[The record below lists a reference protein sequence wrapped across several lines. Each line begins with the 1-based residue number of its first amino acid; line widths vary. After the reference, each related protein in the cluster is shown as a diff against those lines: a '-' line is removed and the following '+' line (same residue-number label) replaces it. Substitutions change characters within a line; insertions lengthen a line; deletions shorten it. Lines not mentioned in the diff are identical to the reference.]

1 MNLYIRDVTISNVKA
16 RVVNIKKQDSDTAR
30 LEYNKFLWRDFNM
43 DTYFNKKILL
53 VDDEK
58 DIVDLIEEVLTNDGF
73 KNIIKAYNGLDAIS
87 LCKIACPDVVILD
100 IMLPDIDGIEVC
112 KKIREFS
119 YCSILFLSSKND
131 DIDKIL
137 GLSSGGDDYITK
149 PFSPR
154 EIVFRV
160 KAQLRRQQY
169 QSIIPS
175 DSEVIKVGD
184 ITIDIEGNR
193 VYKDRNEIELTG
205 REYHLLSYMA
215 QNVNKIIGKERLYE
229 QVWGVYS
236 SICDNTIMVH
246 IRHIREKIEDNPSN
260 PKILITVKGL
270 GYKLVNRID

>member
-1 MNLYIRDVTISNVKA
+1 MSIRDVTISNVKA

-58 DIVDLIEEVLTNDGF
+58 DIVDLIEEVLINDGF

-169 QSIIPS
+169 QSIVPS
-175 DSEVIKVGD
+175 DSAVIKIGD